1 MQEFPDLQSIYED
14 YSHHGFQILAVNP
27 YDSQETIIDTRVELG
42 LTFQLLMDPGQ
53 VVADS
58 LFHVTIYP
66 TNILVDGSGEILN
79 VLGETNYD
87 VLASLL
93 NDLYGSGP

>member
-27 YDSQETIIDTRVELG
+27 FDPQEVIVQTRQELE

>member
-27 YDSQETIIDTRVELG
+27 YDSQETIIDTREELG

-66 TNILVDGSGEILN
+66 ANILVDGSGEILN
-79 VLGETNYD
+79 VMGETSYE

>member
-14 YSHHGFQILAVNP
+14 YSHRGFQILAINP
-27 YDSQETIIDTRVELG
+27 YDSQEVIADTREELG

-58 LFHVTIYP
+58 LYHVTIYP
-66 TNILVDGSGEILN
+66 TNILVDGSGEVLH
-79 VLGETNYD
+79 VLGGTSYQE
-87 VLASLL
+87 LSSLL
-93 NDLYGSGP
+93 NELYGSGP

>member
-27 YDSQETIIDTRVELG
+27 YDSQETIIDTREELG